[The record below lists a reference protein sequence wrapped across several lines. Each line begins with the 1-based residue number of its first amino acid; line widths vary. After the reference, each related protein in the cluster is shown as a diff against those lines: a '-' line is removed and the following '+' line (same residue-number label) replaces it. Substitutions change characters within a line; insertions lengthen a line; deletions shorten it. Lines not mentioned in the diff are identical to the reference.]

1 MITLREMTDAA
12 LRDFANVGALT
23 GAECD
28 VDRIKIEVLN
38 KPHKPSGLPT
48 GRMAVYC
55 FFFNGQALKI
65 GIAGPNSDAR
75 YRSQHYNPNSA
86 GSNLAKSILA
96 YPSKIGIAPL
106 HISFVGNWI
115 KEHTDRINIL
125 LPSSYGKPMLS
136 MLETFLHARW
146 KIGGGKSRGYPLP
159 VAFAIRAA
167 QLPLSQILVHP
178 CVIFAWMMPK
188 RLPMERTSDRLK
200 GSRNFRPIPSDL
212 GGEKRGRPRVAGSDG
227 GRGFL
232 VTVPRPRAGMP
243 VVTRTGMQAQ
253 RAELRPVKRHVTPRP

>member
-1 MITLREMTDAA
+1 LLQYTQTHGVARCRSPRVVPVAVFRLLLIVVYPGRVHPGRRIGWSYLACEPFKAAYRGRLGSPGEEHSMITLREMTDAA
-12 LRDFANVGALT
+12 LRDFANVSALT

-28 VDRIKIEVLN
+28 VDRAKIEALN

-146 KIGGGKSRGYPLP
+146 KPAYEGREAREIGTARSPYSK
-159 VAFAIRAA
+159 
-167 QLPLSQILVHP
+167 
-178 CVIFAWMMPK
+178 
-188 RLPMERTSDRLK
+188 
-200 GSRNFRPIPSDL
+200 
-212 GGEKRGRPRVAGSDG
+212 
-227 GRGFL
+227 
-232 VTVPRPRAGMP
+232 
-243 VVTRTGMQAQ
+243 
-253 RAELRPVKRHVTPRP
+253 